1 MKITELRQIIKN
13 TIQEMSLPEMART
26 AGTGGAYSITP
37 EGENILK
44 QAKATN
50 SIPEGIRASH
60 LAILAFLYK
69 AKQEGKRAQK
79 KTFADE
85 KGVPQP
91 AINALFNQLEEKG
104 LVAKEGYQAM
114 SVNPKG
120 PAKPKASVE
129 DILGDLDI

>member
-13 TIQEMSLPEMART
+13 TIKEMSLPEMART

-37 EGENILK
+37 EGEAVIK

-50 SIPEGIRASH
+50 TLPEGIRASH
-60 LAILAFLYK
+60 LQILAFLFK
-69 AKQEGKRAQK
+69 AKQDGTRAQK

-91 AINALFNQLEEKG
+91 AVNALFNQLEEKG
-104 LVAKEGYQAM
+104 LVSKEAYQGF
-114 SVNPKG
+114 STGPKN

>member
-50 SIPEGIRASH
+50 TIPEGIRASH
-60 LAILAFLYK
+60 LGILAFLYK
-69 AKQEGKRAQK
+69 AKQDGRRAQK
-79 KTFADE
+79 IDYANE

-91 AINALFNQLEEKG
+91 AVNALFNQLEEKG
-104 LVAKEGYQAM
+104 LAAKEGYQAM
-114 SVNPKG
+114 SIGPKG
-120 PAKPKASVE
+120 SARPKTSVE

>member
-13 TIQEMSLPEMART
+13 TIKEMSLPEMART

-37 EGENILK
+37 EGEAVVK

-50 SIPEGIRASH
+50 EIPEGIRASH
-60 LAILAFLYK
+60 LQILAFLFK
-69 AKQEGKRAQK
+69 AKQDGTRAQK
-79 KTFADE
+79 IDYAKE

-91 AINALFNQLEEKG
+91 AVNSLFNQLEEKG
-104 LVAKEGYQAM
+104 LVAKEGYQTM
-114 SVNPKG
+114 SLGPKG

>member
-37 EGENILK
+37 DGEEILK

-50 SIPEGIRASH
+50 AIPEGIRASH

-69 AKQEGKRAQK
+69 AKQDNKRAQK
-79 KTFADE
+79 IDYANE

-91 AINALFNQLEEKG
+91 AVNTLFNQLEEKG
-104 LVAKEGYQAM
+104 LAAKEGYQGM
-114 SVNPKG
+114 SVGPKA
-120 PAKPKASVE
+120 PAKPKKSVE

>member
-1 MKITELRQIIKN
+1 MKITELKQIIQN
-13 TIQEMSLPEMART
+13 TIKEMAIPEMART
-26 AGTGGAYSITP
+26 AGTGGAYNITSD
-37 EGENILK
+37 GEDIIR

-60 LAILAFLYK
+60 LAILAFLFK

-79 KTFADE
+79 IDYAKE

-91 AINALFNQLEEKG
+91 AVNALFNQLEEKG
-104 LVAKEGYQAM
+104 LVSKEGYQGF
-114 SVNPKG
+114 STGPKA

-129 DILGDLDI
+129 DILGGLDI

>member
-1 MKITELRQIIKN
+1 MKITELTEIIKN
-13 TIQEMSLPEMART
+13 TIKEMALPEMART
-26 AGTGGAYSITP
+26 AGTGGAYNITP
-37 EGENILK
+37 EGEAALK

-50 SIPEGIRASH
+50 TIPEGIRANH

-79 KTFADE
+79 IDFAKE
-85 KGVPQP
+85 KGVLQP
-91 AINALFNQLEEKG
+91 AVNTLFNQLEERG
-104 LVAKEGYQAM
+104 LVAKEGYQTM
-114 SVNPKG
+114 SLGPKN